1 MVTTGT
7 ASECLFCRIGT
18 KEVPADIVHESDHV
32 VAFRDINPQAPTHIL
47 VIPKE
52 HLDSLAEVSREHA
65 GLLAEMLETATHLAK
80 AEGIDGSGWRLVA
93 NVGREGGQTVEHLHF
108 HLLGG
113 RAMRWPPG

>member
-18 KEVPADIVHESDHV
+18 KEVPADIVHVTDQV
-32 VAFRDINPQAPTHIL
+32 VAFRDVNPMAPTHIL
-47 VIPKE
+47 IIPRE

-65 GLLAEMLETATHLAK
+65 GLLAEMVETATHLAK
-80 AEGIDGSGWRLVA
+80 AEGIDRSGWRMVA
-93 NVGREGGQTVEHLHF
+93 NVGSDGGQTVAHLHF